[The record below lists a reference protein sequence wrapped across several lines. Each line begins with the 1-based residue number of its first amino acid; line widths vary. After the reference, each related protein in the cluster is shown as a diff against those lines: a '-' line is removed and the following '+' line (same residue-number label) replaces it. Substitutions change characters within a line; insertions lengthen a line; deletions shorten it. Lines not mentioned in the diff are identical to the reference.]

1 MTIITANIPVLVS
14 ISAFLAMVLL
24 FAGLFQYFRQSAKS
38 RDLSEKVRASGD
50 NRYALNK
57 EKSSFKALI
66 SNFLSLL
73 GKYLVPEDSADYTRT
88 RSKFLKA
95 GLRKTNVVALFWGI
109 KFLLA
114 LSFPVCF
121 LLFRITLLKPISA
134 HTNLFICLLLA
145 FLGLYLP
152 DIWLFMR
159 TSRRKDK
166 ILKGLPDAL
175 DLLVVC
181 VETGMGLDAAINRV
195 AEEIKLSHKILSDEL
210 KLMNLEIMAGK
221 SREDALRDFATRT
234 GLEDINSLVTLLI
247 QTDRFGTSAAQALR
261 VYSDSVRTKRCQRA
275 EEIAAKL
282 PVKLMLPLI
291 LLIFPSLF
299 VAILG
304 PAAIRVF
311 QIFFCR

>member
-14 ISAFLAMVLL
+14 ISGFLAMVLL
-24 FAGLFQYFRQSAKS
+24 FAGLFQYFRQNAKS
-38 RDLSEKVRASGD
+38 RDLSEKVRAGSD

-57 EKSSFKALI
+57 EKTFFKTRI

-73 GKYLVPEDSADYTRT
+73 GKHLIPEDSADYTRT

-95 GLRKTNVVALFWGI
+95 GLRKANVVAIFWGI
-109 KFLLA
+109 KLLLA

-121 LLFRITLLKPISA
+121 LLFRITLLKPIDA
-134 HTNLFICLLLA
+134 NTNLFISLLLA

-152 DIWLFMR
+152 DIWLSLR

-195 AEEIKLSHKILSDEL
+195 AEEIKLGHKILSDEF
-210 KLMNLEIMAGK
+210 KLMNLEIRAGK
-221 SREDALRDFATRT
+221 SREDALRDLATRT

-247 QTDRFGTSAAQALR
+247 QTDRFGTSVAQALS
-261 VYSDSVRTKRCQRA
+261 VYSDSIRTKRYQKA

-291 LLIFPSLF
+291 LFIFPSLF
-299 VAILG
+299 VVIMG
-304 PAAIRVF
+304 PALIRVYHMF
-311 QIFFCR
+311 LQ

>member
-1 MTIITANIPVLVS
+1 MTIITTHIPVLVS
-14 ISAFLAMVLL
+14 VSAFFAMILL
-24 FAGLFQYFRQSAKS
+24 FAGLFQYFRQNAKS
-38 RDLSEKVRASGD
+38 RELSEKVRAGSD

-57 EKSSFKALI
+57 EKSSFKTPI

-73 GKYLVPEDSADYTRT
+73 GKCLVPEDSADYTRT

-95 GLRKTNVVALFWGI
+95 GLRKANAVAVFWGI
-109 KFLLA
+109 KLLLTFL
-114 LSFPVCF
+114 FPVCF
-121 LLFRITLLKPISA
+121 FLAGITLLKPISA
-134 HTNLFICLLLA
+134 NTNLFICLLLA

-152 DIWLFMR
+152 DIWLFIR
-159 TSRRKDK
+159 TSHRKDK

-195 AEEIKLSHKILSDEL
+195 AEEIKLGNKILSDEL
-210 KLMNLEIMAGK
+210 KLLNLEIRAGK
-221 SREDALRDFATRT
+221 SRKDALRRLATRT

-247 QTDRFGTSAAQALR
+247 QTDRFGTSVAQALR
-261 VYSDSVRTKRCQRA
+261 VYSDSIRTKRYHKA

-304 PAAIRVF
+304 PALIRVYHMF
-311 QIFFCR
+311 MK

>member
-14 ISAFLAMVLL
+14 MSAFLAMVLL
-24 FAGLFQYFRQSAKS
+24 FAGLFQYFRQNAKS
-38 RDLSEKVRASGD
+38 RDLAEKVRAGSD

-57 EKSSFKALI
+57 EKSSFKTPIL
-66 SNFLSLL
+66 NFLSLL
-73 GKYLVPEDSADYTRT
+73 GKHLVPEDSADPTRT
-88 RSKFLKA
+88 RSKFLMA
-95 GLRKTNVVALFWGI
+95 GLRKANVVAIFWGI
-109 KFLLA
+109 KLL
-114 LSFPVCF
+114 LTFSFPVCF
-121 LLFRITLLKPISA
+121 FLAGITLLKPISA
-134 HTNLFICLLLA
+134 NTNLFICLLLA
-145 FLGLYLP
+145 FSGFYLP
-152 DIWLFMR
+152 DIWLFIR

-195 AEEIKLSHKILSDEL
+195 AEEIKLGHKILSDEL
-210 KLMNLEIMAGK
+210 KLLNLEIRAGK
-221 SREDALRDFATRT
+221 SREDALRSLATRT

-247 QTDRFGTSAAQALR
+247 QTDRFGTSVAQALR
-261 VYSDSVRTKRCQRA
+261 VYSDSIRTKRYQKA

-291 LLIFPSLF
+291 LFIFPSLF

-304 PAAIRVF
+304 PAAIRVYH
-311 QIFFCR
+311 IFLQ

>member
-1 MTIITANIPVLVS
+1 VTIITANIPVLVS
-14 ISAFLAMVLL
+14 MAAFLAMVLL
-24 FAGLFQYFRQSAKS
+24 FAGLFQYFRQNAKS
-38 RDLSEKVRASGD
+38 RELSEKVRAGSD

-57 EKSSFKALI
+57 EKSSFKTPI

-73 GKYLVPEDSADYTRT
+73 GKYLVPEDSADHARI
-88 RSKFLKA
+88 RSKFLMA
-95 GLRKTNVVALFWGI
+95 GLRKANVMAIFWGI
-109 KFLLA
+109 KLLLT
-114 LSFPVCF
+114 LSFPACF
-121 LLFRITLLKPISA
+121 FLAGITLLKPISA
-134 HTNLFICLLLA
+134 NTNLFICLLLA
-145 FLGLYLP
+145 FSGFYLP
-152 DIWLFMR
+152 DIWLFIR

-195 AEEIKLSHKILSDEL
+195 AEEIKLGHKILSDEL
-210 KLMNLEIMAGK
+210 RLLNLEIRAGK
-221 SREDALRDFATRT
+221 SREDALRSLATRT

-247 QTDRFGTSAAQALR
+247 QTDRFGTSVAQALR
-261 VYSDSVRTKRCQRA
+261 VYSDSVRTKRYQKA

-299 VAILG
+299 VTILG
-304 PAAIRVF
+304 PAAIRVYHMF
-311 QIFFCR
+311 LQ

>member
-1 MTIITANIPVLVS
+1 MTIITANIPVLIS

-38 RDLSEKVRASGD
+38 RDLLEKVRVSGD
-50 NRYALNK
+50 NKYALNK
-57 EKSSFKALI
+57 EKSSFKTLI

-73 GKYLVPEDSADYTRT
+73 GKHLIHEDSADYTRI
-88 RSKFLKA
+88 RSKFFKA

-114 LSFPVCF
+114 LSLPVCF
-121 LLFRITLLKPISA
+121 ILFRITFLKPISA
-134 HTNLFICLLLA
+134 NTNLFICLLLA

-152 DIWLFMR
+152 DIWLWMR
-159 TSRRKDK
+159 TSSRKDK
-166 ILKGLPDAL
+166 ILKGLPDML

-221 SREDALRDFATRT
+221 SREDALRDLATRT

-247 QTDRFGTSAAQALR
+247 QTDRFGTSVAQALS
-261 VYSDSVRTKRCQRA
+261 VYSDSIRTKRCQRA
-275 EEIAAKL
+275 EEIAVKL
-282 PVKLMLPLI
+282 PVKLMLPLVF
-291 LLIFPSLF
+291 LIFPSLF

-304 PAAIRVF
+304 PAVIRVF
-311 QIFFCR
+311 QIFVCR

>member
-14 ISAFLAMVLL
+14 ISAFLAMVML
-24 FAGLFQYFRQSAKS
+24 FAGVFQYFRQNARS
-38 RDLSEKVRASGD
+38 RELSEKVRAGSD
-50 NRYALNK
+50 NRYGLNK
-57 EKSSFKALI
+57 EKSSFKTPI
-66 SNFLSLL
+66 SSFLSLL

-88 RSKFLKA
+88 RSKFLMA
-95 GLRKTNVVALFWGI
+95 GLRKANAVAIFWGI
-109 KFLLA
+109 KLLLTFFFPICFFLA
-114 LSFPVCF
+114 G
-121 LLFRITLLKPISA
+121 ITLLKPISA
-134 HTNLFICLLLA
+134 NTNLFICLLLA

-152 DIWLFMR
+152 DIWLCMR
-159 TSRRKDK
+159 TSSRKDK

-210 KLMNLEIMAGK
+210 KLLNLEIMAGK
-221 SREDALRDFATRT
+221 SREDALRSLATRT
-234 GLEDINSLVTLLI
+234 GLEDIKSLMTLLI
-247 QTDRFGTSAAQALR
+247 QTDRFGTSVAQALS
-261 VYSDSVRTKRCQRA
+261 VYSDSVRTKRYQKA

-282 PVKLMLPLI
+282 PIKLMLVLI

-304 PAAIRVF
+304 PAVIRVF
-311 QIFFCR
+311 QIFLCR